1 MTVIKGH
8 ICPSCAGALSI
19 DIDKQMYICPFC
31 GVTFDYEYFNEDNV
45 LDLGSDA
52 LINQEFNS
60 ASKAY
65 SYALEKDPHDFK
77 ALKGMLCTQFKWRSF
92 GQIKDIKKPNALT
105 PVQRDISAL
114 KDAAAEKDK
123 FFFDGVNECIGMAD
137 EHAEII
143 DQMETNENDIRKC
156 DRTAEELRQK
166 LEDNKNYYDYK
177 FSLLYALYGSF
188 ALVIIFLIVSNFADV
203 SFFYFFLVHMVIIGI
218 VFSSDRFSGYKKKKE
233 DASVIAIS
241 AMKKEELAN
250 KNTELKKQADALKRD
265 FIKKSTVLVEYKSQ

>member
-45 LDLGSDA
+45 LDLGSEA

-65 SYALEKDPHDFK
+65 SYALEKDPHDFE
-77 ALKGMLCTQFKWRSF
+77 ALKGTLCTQFKWRSF

-143 DQMETNENDIRKC
+143 EQMETNENDIRKC

-203 SFFYFFLVHMVIIGI
+203 SFFYFFLVHMVIFGI
-218 VFSSDRFSGYKKKKE
+218 VFSSERFSGYRKKKE

-250 KNTELKKQADALKRD
+250 KNTELKKQADALKSD
-265 FIKKSTVLVEYKSQ
+265 FIMKSKVLVEYKSQ

>member
-45 LDLGSDA
+45 LDLGSD
-52 LINQEFNS
+52 
-60 ASKAY
+60 
-65 SYALEKDPHDFK
+65 
-77 ALKGMLCTQFKWRSF
+77 
-92 GQIKDIKKPNALT
+92 
-105 PVQRDISAL
+105 
-114 KDAAAEKDK
+114 
-123 FFFDGVNECIGMAD
+123 
-137 EHAEII
+137 
-143 DQMETNENDIRKC
+143 
-156 DRTAEELRQK
+156 
-166 LEDNKNYYDYK
+166 
-177 FSLLYALYGSF
+177 
-188 ALVIIFLIVSNFADV
+188 
-203 SFFYFFLVHMVIIGI
+203 
-218 VFSSDRFSGYKKKKE
+218 VFSNDRFSGYKKKKE

>member
-1 MTVIKGH
+1 
-8 ICPSCAGALSI
+8 
-19 DIDKQMYICPFC
+19 
-31 GVTFDYEYFNEDNV
+31 
-45 LDLGSDA
+45 
-52 LINQEFNS
+52 
-60 ASKAY
+60 
-65 SYALEKDPHDFK
+65 
-77 ALKGMLCTQFKWRSF
+77 MLCTQFKWRSF

-137 EHAEII
+137 EYAEII

-156 DRTAEELRQK
+156 DRTAEEFRQK
-166 LEDNKNYYDYK
+166 LEDNKNYYDYR

-218 VFSSDRFSGYKKKKE
+218 VFSRDRFSGYKKKKE

>member
-1 MTVIKGH
+1 MTVINGH

-45 LDLGSDA
+45 LDLGSEA

-65 SYALEKDPHDFK
+65 SYALEKDPHDFE
-77 ALKGMLCTQFKWRSF
+77 ALKGTLCTQFKWRSF

-137 EHAEII
+137 EYAEII

-203 SFFYFFLVHMVIIGI
+203 SFFYFFLVHMAIFGIIFGC
-218 VFSSDRFSGYKKKKE
+218 DRYSGYRKKKE
-233 DASVIAIS
+233 DATVIAIS

-250 KNTELKKQADALKRD
+250 KNTELKKQADALKGD
-265 FIKKSTVLVEYKSQ
+265 FIKKSKVLVEYKSQ

>member
-45 LDLGSDA
+45 LDLGSEA

-65 SYALEKDPHDFK
+65 SYALEKDPHDFE
-77 ALKGMLCTQFKWRSF
+77 ALKGTLCTQFKWRSF

-143 DQMETNENDIRKC
+143 EQLETNENDIRKC

-203 SFFYFFLVHMVIIGI
+203 SFFYFFLVHMVIFGI
-218 VFSSDRFSGYKKKKE
+218 VFSCERFSGYRKKKE

-250 KNTELKKQADALKRD
+250 KNTELKKQADALKSD
-265 FIKKSTVLVEYKSQ
+265 FIKKSKVLVEYKSQ

>member
-45 LDLGSDA
+45 LDLGSEA

-65 SYALEKDPHDFK
+65 SYALEKDPHDFE
-77 ALKGMLCTQFKWRSF
+77 ALKGTLCTQFKWRSF
-92 GQIKDIKKPNALT
+92 GQIKDIKKTNALT

-114 KDAAAEKDK
+114 KDTAAEKDK

-137 EHAEII
+137 EYAEII

-156 DRTAEELRQK
+156 DRTAEEFRQK
-166 LEDNKNYYDYK
+166 LEDNKNYYDYR

-218 VFSSDRFSGYKKKKE
+218 VFSRDRFSGYKKKKE

-265 FIKKSTVLVEYKSQ
+265 FIKKSKVLVEYKSQ